1 MKTEEGYIK
10 FHLSWI
16 QKEFE
21 FNDQDYQSLNF
32 YRQKLYD
39 LGLIGAYPN
48 GIGFGNLSFRYHNNE
63 FIISGSATGNYNML
77 TKEQYALVKEF
88 DIVKNS
94 LRCVGLIEA
103 SSESLSH
110 AAIYKAN
117 KKINAVIHIHHLDMW
132 EKYVNILPTT
142 PKNAEF
148 GTPEIAYEI
157 AKLIVQDSGII
168 VMEGHPEGIII
179 YGKSL
184 IEAETILMNYYNKI

>member
-1 MKTEEGYIK
+1 MVANEGYIK
-10 FHLSWI
+10 FYLSWEKKAFDFKDHDFHQI
-16 QKEFE
+16 
-21 FNDQDYQSLNF
+21 NLCRD
-32 YRQKLYD
+32 KLYKLD
-39 LGLIGAYPN
+39 LIEAYLD
-48 GIGFGNLSFRYHNNE
+48 GVGYGNLSIRYHNNE

-77 TKEQYALVKEF
+77 SKEQYALVREF
-88 DIVKNS
+88 DLDKNS
-94 LRCVGLIEA
+94 VRCDGLIEA

-117 KKINAVIHIHHLDMW
+117 KSVNAVIHIHHKRMW

-142 PKNAEF
+142 PQNAEF

-157 AKLIVQDSGII
+157 AKLIVRDSGII
-168 VMEGHPEGIII
+168 IMEGHPEGIIS